1 MSSDH
6 DQPDADKRELA
17 KSATDSADA
26 AGTADA
32 AAVEA
37 GIDAVAADSDA
48 AGSVAGLG
56 AAPVAETRPASD
68 AVTSGVA
75 GAAAAPVTET
85 GAASAGES
93 AAESASEG
101 SGAGS
106 AAPATGA
113 ASADA
118 SAAESAAAGSVAG
131 LGAAPVADARVV
143 ESGGEPSTGSVAGLA
158 AGPSADS
165 AAESTVIDAG
175 AQFAAAASGSA
186 DRTPAVEENDSA
198 ATPSE
203 SNATP
208 REARLHDGGTA
219 PVETIVHVLRHGEV
233 HNPNGILYGR
243 LPGFSLSVAG
253 RSQAGA
259 VARALAEHDIAVVIA
274 SPLQRAQ
281 ETAEPIAAQHHL
293 LVRTDENLIEAGNT
307 FEGLRV
313 SVGDGALRKPRHWWK
328 LRDPFTPSWGEPYLQ
343 IAHRMLAA
351 VNKARVE
358 AAGREAVLVSHQ
370 LPVWTLRRFL
380 QGQRLWHDPRQRQC
394 SLASLTSLVYQGD
407 TLVDIVYS
415 EPAGG
420 SDPSVHGA

>member
-1 MSSDH
+1 MTSDL
-6 DQPDADKRELA
+6 DQPDADRREPPQP
-17 KSATDSADA
+17 SAEPDVIATN
-26 AGTADA
+26 GA
-32 AAVEA
+32 AAVA
-37 GIDAVAADSDA
+37 SIIP
-48 AGSVAGLG
+48 
-56 AAPVAETRPASD
+56 PVAEA
-68 AVTSGVA
+68 
-75 GAAAAPVTET
+75 
-85 GAASAGES
+85 
-93 AAESASEG
+93 
-101 SGAGS
+101 
-106 AAPATGA
+106 
-113 ASADA
+113 
-118 SAAESAAAGSVAG
+118 
-131 LGAAPVADARVV
+131 
-143 ESGGEPSTGSVAGLA
+143 
-158 AGPSADS
+158 
-165 AAESTVIDAG
+165 TVIDAG
-175 AQFAAAASGSA
+175 EQFAAA
-186 DRTPAVEENDSA
+186 SA
-198 ATPSE
+198 ARS
-203 SNATP
+203 ATTDAVASSLVDAGAHFAAAAGAQA
-208 REARLHDGGTA
+208 RKDDEAAPAENETAAPDPVERADSRAGAERVHDGGTA

-253 RSQAGA
+253 RAQAAA
-259 VARALAEHDIAVVIA
+259 VARTLADHDIALVIA

-281 ETAEPIAAQHHL
+281 ETAEPIAAQHDL
-293 LVRTDENLIEAGNT
+293 IVRTDENLIEAGNT

-380 QGQRLWHDPRQRQC
+380 QGQRLWHDPRHRQC
-394 SLASLTSLVYQGD
+394 SLASLTSLVYHGD